1 MSDILKQIQ
10 ALQEQ
15 FSNLFEVEGLGNPAV
30 DVPPSQNKI
39 KKDRKTK
46 DGKVELVSVEDELF
60 PYDGNKKEQ
69 YRQKILDTINNMIQ
83 GTATLEDLLQI
94 VRQKKAPLKEAM
106 EVLESL
112 EGQRTKDGKL
122 IIIPKKITK
131 NIKGE
136 WKTRDRRYTEPN
148 DKGEQHLKA
157 PYYTDK
163 VYVPKSDDQKVQDSI
178 ARHEKKEQKKAPLK
192 EAMDLMEDIVSAID
206 KSDKSSKRKEE
217 LKKKAED
224 NQEKELHT
232 LHNYKKLEGSKV
244 PLDIELKRKETK
256 NIKGEHETDERRVK
270 QARSKFKKLG
280 MFDKGY
286 DQAKDRFQKALDAE
300 RKHSLKEAIELME
313 DLFSTILKQPDEKQG
328 ALVYKYHQ
336 VKNKENAGKDTYTQ
350 AKEEEKRKSKE
361 EKGQEKTEQRKKYRG
376 KSVEDWKLGRLMDQI
391 ARNAKNLGKVED
403 SATAKAVRR
412 NAQKADLKEALSLM
426 EAIINE
432 VSIGKWKEAAASSL
446 PKRKEEAE
454 AAKAAAE
461 KGWEEYDKVSRE
473 HPEDEPSLYRLA
485 QANDE
490 EAAKAGDKADHAYA
504 VTRLMKDKADGNV
517 SGLVHGKANANKAIK
532 AAKKVQDKR
541 EDEFGRNPEKR
552 TFLRSGKANQLAAAD
567 PVKSRNEADQ

>member
-15 FSNLFEVEGLGNPAV
+15 FSNLLGEELEKEGPKGEIKDLSRPPRKDYFDKKIEAAKTNFRNADKVARHKWKESNATDDIDSSGYSDTYADAMTANIEREKALDNYEYTKKDMNAARKGLAIEPKSTMEHIRRIRARRENATKMNDNNSYNEIVSQIMDLKEAFSNLFEVEGLGNPAV

-39 KKDRKTK
+39 KKDVKTK
-46 DGKVELVSVEDELF
+46 DGKAELVSVEDELF
-60 PYDGNKKEQ
+60 PYDGNKREQ
-69 YRQKILDTINNMIQ
+69 YRQKILDTINGMIQ
-83 GTATLEDLLQI
+83 GTSTLEDLLQI

-106 EVLESL
+106 EVLEEL
-112 EGQRTKDGKL
+112 TKED
-122 IIIPKKITK
+122 
-131 NIKGE
+131 E
-136 WKTRDRRYTEPN
+136 
-148 DKGEQHLKA
+148 KA
-157 PYYTDK
+157 
-163 VYVPKSDDQKVQDSI
+163 
-178 ARHEKKEQKKAPLK
+178 A
-192 EAMDLMEDIVSAID
+192 
-206 KSDKSSKRKEE
+206 
-217 LKKKAED
+217 
-224 NQEKELHT
+224 
-232 LHNYKKLEGSKV
+232 
-244 PLDIELKRKETK
+244 
-256 NIKGEHETDERRVK
+256 
-270 QARSKFKKLG
+270 
-280 MFDKGY
+280 
-286 DQAKDRFQKALDAE
+286 QKALDRHFDKVLYKPLKKQVNIT
-300 RKHSLKEAIELME
+300 RKAISTEKFKRENSEALEEAMELME

-336 VKNKENAGKDTYTQ
+336 AKNKENAGKDTYTQ

-412 NAQKADLKEALSLM
+412 NAQKTDLKEALEIM

-432 VSIGKWKEAAASSL
+432 VSIDKWKEAAASSL

-461 KGWEEYDKVSRE
+461 KGWEEYDKAARKSL
-473 HPEDEPSLYRLA
+473 EDEPALYRLA

-490 EAAKAGDKADHAYA
+490 EAAKAEDKADHAYA
-504 VTRLMKDKADGNV
+504 VTRLQT
-517 SGLVHGKANANKAIK
+517 HGKANANKAIK